1 MLSIFSSSLSLNAV
15 RFGAHATASPLGRGI
30 SAQHQRALLTMA
42 VTDEQATRAWLGKQD
57 AVPAVQ
63 SVAPMSVEEA
73 RAVLNMACDKGL
85 VEACDALTFEE
96 EQAKQ
101 AWLAQQDEGVAAVW
115 GAPAAA
121 PPAGMPV
128 DEAPAVAAT
137 PLQPTPVVAVTPA
150 EEEEVQTGDAK
161 RDWMSAEATLAPP
174 ARVSPP
180 ARVVGSGPDTAAMEE
195 AKAAWLAKQEVSS
208 WGPKAAVL
216 AEECQDGVETAC
228 EALSREEEAKAAW
241 LANQAAPA
249 AWGHTVEAALAPA
262 PEVVVAPAA
271 ASTVDTLSACEELSS
286 EEEAKAAWLA
296 NQEKPTWG
304 GKAEAATA
312 AAAVVTP
319 AAAEEEKAEDAAK
332 VAWLAN
338 QLELPEGFAEAA
350 VEEAKLASAAA
361 KRAWRAKQGVSEAK
375 QEEAKAAWLANQ
387 EKPTWGNAAAVVAPT
402 PAAVAP
408 TPAAVA
414 LTPAVVVAP
423 AAASA
428 ATPVA
433 SEEAPS
439 HP

>member
-1 MLSIFSSSLSLNAV
+1 AMLSIFSSSLSLNAV
-15 RFGAHATASPLGRGI
+15 RFGAPATASPLGRGI

-42 VTDEQATRAWLGKQD
+42 VTDEQATRAWLGKQYGD
-57 AVPAVQ
+57 AAPAVQ

-128 DEAPAVAAT
+128 EAPVVAAT
-137 PLQPTPVVAVTPA
+137 PVQAAPVVAATPV

-161 RDWMSAEATLAPP
+161 RDWMSAGATLAPP

-180 ARVVGSGPDTAAMEE
+180 SRVVGSGPDTAAMDE

-208 WGPKAAVL
+208 WGPKAAAL

-249 AWGHTVEAALAPA
+249 AWGQSVEAVLAPA
-262 PEVVVAPAA
+262 
-271 ASTVDTLSACEELSS
+271 EE
-286 EEEAKAAWLA
+286 
-296 NQEKPTWG
+296 
-304 GKAEAATA
+304 
-312 AAAVVTP
+312 
-319 AAAEEEKAEDAAK
+319 
-332 VAWLAN
+332 
-338 QLELPEGFAEAA
+338 
-350 VEEAKLASAAA
+350 
-361 KRAWRAKQGVSEAK
+361 
-375 QEEAKAAWLANQ
+375 
-387 EKPTWGNAAAVVAPT
+387 
-402 PAAVAP
+402 
-408 TPAAVA
+408 
-414 LTPAVVVAP
+414 
-423 AAASA
+423 
-428 ATPVA
+428 
-433 SEEAPS
+433 
-439 HP
+439 